1 MEDTVKPQSV
11 LTVPSTSEIG
21 ENAFNA
27 IRFFCC
33 LIVIVGHCFDM
44 SHTPFTYRSFIDMH
58 ISVCIFFI
66 LSGFWVTKSF
76 LSTGNIKVYAFKRIK
91 RLLPMYYLTV
101 FLFALIG
108 CFYSD
113 LGIKE
118 YFSSSHFWKYI
129 FWNSIYLNF
138 MCPSL
143 PGVFNGVAINGA
155 LWTIKV
161 EIGFY
166 TILPILIYFLRKL
179 DSRKKQNLFL
189 ISIYVLSVIWN
200 EGLSR
205 LATVIL
211 IPSQLSYQLPG
222 FMSYFVMGMLF
233 LFNWSILISKKN
245 YYIVLAIIIFVLHY
259 FTKTEILMPCAL
271 TMILMW
277 AGTSLKIL
285 KKVGTPVDYS
295 YGMYLFHFPLVN
307 IYTHYG
313 LFNST
318 FVGGGKCDCNFVFND
333 LCSRKI
339 YSSKNQVGD
348 K

>member
-1 MEDTVKPQSV
+1 MKDTKKTHSV
-11 LTVPSTSEIG
+11 LTVPTTSEIG

-33 LIVIVGHCFDM
+33 LIVIIGHSFDM
-44 SHTPFTYRSFIDMH
+44 SHTFFAYRSFIDMH
-58 ISVCIFFI
+58 ISVCVFFI

-76 LSTGNIKVYAFKRIK
+76 LSTTSIKSYAIRRIK
-91 RLLPMYYLTV
+91 RLLPMYYLAL
-101 FLFALIG
+101 FFFALIC

-113 LGIKE
+113 LGIKG
-118 YFSSSHFWKYI
+118 YFSSSHFWKYL

-143 PGVFNGVAINGA
+143 PEVFNEVAINGA

-166 TILPILIYFLRKL
+166 IILPILIYFLRKF

-189 ISIYVLSVIWN
+189 IIIYSLSVIWN

-205 LATVIL
+205 LATIIN

-222 FMSYFVMGMLF
+222 FMSYFVMGMIF
-233 LFNWSILISKKN
+233 LFNWEYLISKKN
-245 YYIVLAIIIFVLHY
+245 YYIVPAVIIFASHY
-259 FTKTEILMPCAL
+259 FTETEILMPCAL
-271 TMILMW
+271 TMIIMW
-277 AGTSLKIL
+277 TGTTLLVL
-285 KKVGTPVDYS
+285 KKIGTPIDFS

-307 IYTHYG
+307 IYTHHG

-318 FVGGGKCDCNFVFND
+318 FIGGGYV
-333 LCSRKI
+333 
-339 YSSKNQVGD
+339 
-348 K
+348 

>member
-1 MEDTVKPQSV
+1 MIV
-11 LTVPSTSEIG
+11 LQKSKSELQVPSTSEIG

-44 SHTPFTYRSFIDMH
+44 SHTHFAYRSYIDMH
-58 ISVCIFFI
+58 ISVCVFFI

-76 LSTGNIKVYAFKRIK
+76 FSTENIKAYAIKRIK

-101 FLFALIG
+101 LLFALI
-108 CFYSD
+108 CCIYSD
-113 LGIKE
+113 LGIKG
-118 YFSSSHFWKYI
+118 YFLSSHFWKYI

-143 PGVFNGVAINGA
+143 PGVFNGLAINGA

-166 TILPILIYFLRKL
+166 IILPILIYFLRKF

-189 ISIYVLSVIWN
+189 IGIYVLSVIWN
-200 EGLSR
+200 EGLRHLS
-205 LATVIL
+205 TIIH
-211 IPSQLSYQLPG
+211 IPPQLSYQLPG
-222 FMSYFVMGMLF
+222 FMSYFIMGMLF
-233 LFNWSILISKKN
+233 LFNWEPLISKKN
-245 YYIVLAIIIFVLHY
+245 YYIVPAVIIFAFHY

-277 AGTSLKIL
+277 AGISLKIL

-295 YGMYLFHFPLVN
+295 YGMYLFHFPLVD
-307 IYTHYG
+307 IYTHHG

-318 FVGGGKCDCNFVFND
+318 FVGGGICVIAISFIMAFIAEKYIQA
-333 LCSRKI
+333 KI
-339 YSSKNQVGD
+339 R
-348 K
+348 